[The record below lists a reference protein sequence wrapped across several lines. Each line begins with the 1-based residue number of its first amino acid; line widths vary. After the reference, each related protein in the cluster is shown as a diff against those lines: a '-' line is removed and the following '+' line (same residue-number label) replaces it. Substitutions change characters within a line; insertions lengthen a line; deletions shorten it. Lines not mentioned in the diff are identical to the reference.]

1 MIAQSAI
8 LGDLD
13 CIGKIEQNK
22 DSAIDEQHQLK
33 QQPWTVQFSQ
43 NSEQVGDRGS
53 QDEKIQTGY
62 AGKSNN
68 HQLIPVG
75 EGCMADTKVTRKAGN
90 RNQILRG
97 RGKEEQNCHRAEH
110 QKKKRSGEKTKISL
124 RREVSKAQCTDCHT
138 AKNEQTDQ
146 TVPERNTDGEGAC
159 GKQCFQCRTFLSDR
173 RGIGKFVQKYHK
185 YTFLKRGEGKNC
197 LRPDCLVFFIFFA
210 CNQIAESKTEDT
222 GAKRSLQT
230 EQ

>member
-1 MIAQSAI
+1 
-8 LGDLD
+8 
-13 CIGKIEQNK
+13 
-22 DSAIDEQHQLK
+22 
-33 QQPWTVQFSQ
+33 
-43 NSEQVGDRGS
+43 
-53 QDEKIQTGY
+53 
-62 AGKSNN
+62 
-68 HQLIPVG
+68 
-75 EGCMADTKVTRKAGN
+75 MADTKVTRKAGN

-124 RREVSKAQCTDCHT
+124 CREVSKAQCTDCHT

-146 TVPERNTDGEGAC
+146 TVPERNTDGKGAC

-173 RGIGKFVQKYHK
+173 RRIGKFVQKYHK

-197 LRPDCLVFFIFFA
+197 LRPNCLVFFIFFA

-222 GAKRSLQT
+222 GAKCCLQT

>member
-13 CIGKIEQNK
+13 CIGEIEQNK
-22 DSAIDEQHQLK
+22 NSAIDEQHQLK

-43 NSEQVGDRGS
+43 NSEQVGDRSG
-53 QDEKIQTGY
+53 QDEKIQAGY

-75 EGCMADTKVTRKAGN
+75 KGRMADTKVTRKAGN

-97 RGKEEQNCHRAEH
+97 RGKEEQNCRRAEH
-110 QKKKRSGEKTKISL
+110 QKKKRSGEKTKISFC
-124 RREVSKAQCTDCHT
+124 REVSKSVVYRQHT

-146 TVPERNTDGEGAC
+146 TVPGTKHRW
-159 GKQCFQCRTFLSDR
+159 
-173 RGIGKFVQKYHK
+173 
-185 YTFLKRGEGKNC
+185 
-197 LRPDCLVFFIFFA
+197 
-210 CNQIAESKTEDT
+210 
-222 GAKRSLQT
+222 
-230 EQ
+230 